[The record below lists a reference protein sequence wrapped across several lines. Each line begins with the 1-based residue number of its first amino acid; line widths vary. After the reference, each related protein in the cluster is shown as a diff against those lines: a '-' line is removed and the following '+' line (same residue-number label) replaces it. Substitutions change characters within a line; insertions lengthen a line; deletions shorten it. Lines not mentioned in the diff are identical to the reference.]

1 MAKTNLLY
9 IEPTSI
15 FFYNADLPQPLVVNF
30 PLDTMQD
37 GEIISHDKCMQLID
51 SFLKTNQLP
60 PGPIQFAISPFLTYE
75 RVLPQVENEES
86 KLAVQ
91 AFLDMVPFENVVSL
105 YANVNGQR
113 WVLATNKSLLDTVK
127 RGFEQ
132 AHWIVTSAVP
142 VSILQQL
149 VPELAQT
156 IDFSLLLAKI
166 ESIRQYSFLSLSQTI
181 QPVATANSTSLPK
194 SPAKTDNK
202 RIFLLAGVFG
212 VLFIVLVVMIID
224 TLSPQPTPHPIVTPT
239 PMPVVERSAQSSPSA
254 NLSPSTIPSVSQPPR

>member
-1 MAKTNLLY
+1 MAKINLLY

-37 GEIISHDKCMQLID
+37 GEVVSREKCMQLID
-51 SFLKTNQLP
+51 TFLKTNQLL

-91 AFLDMVPFENVVSL
+91 AFLDMIPFENVISL

-113 WVLATNKSLLDTVK
+113 WVLATNKSLLDTIK

-132 AHWIVTSAVP
+132 AHWTVTSAVP
-142 VSILQQL
+142 ISILQQL

-166 ESIRQYSFLSLSQTI
+166 DSIRQYSFLSPSQTI
-181 QPVATANSTSLPK
+181 QPTTTTNSTNVSPK
-194 SPAKTDNK
+194 QPAKTDNK
-202 RIFLLAGVFG
+202 RAIMLAGVFG
-212 VLFIVLVVMIID
+212 VLLIVLVVMLINSMAPPKPPASA
-224 TLSPQPTPHPIVTPT
+224 TLTPT
-239 PMPVVERSAQSSPSA
+239 PMPVVQRSAQSSPSA
-254 NLSPSTIPSVSQPPR
+254 SLAPQVSRLPTK